1 VQRIGSDAQASV
13 RVIPRAAFEKVLF
26 ACWLQAARHRYS
38 RKSGPDRDVHEVVF
52 KHQSISANLQAALS
66 E

>member
-1 VQRIGSDAQASV
+1 VNDGFCRWRALVQFGCNW
-13 RVIPRAAFEKVLF
+13 EKKVLL
-26 ACWLQAARHRYS
+26 ACWLQAARHLYS

-52 KHQSISANLQAALS
+52 KHQSIAANLQAALS